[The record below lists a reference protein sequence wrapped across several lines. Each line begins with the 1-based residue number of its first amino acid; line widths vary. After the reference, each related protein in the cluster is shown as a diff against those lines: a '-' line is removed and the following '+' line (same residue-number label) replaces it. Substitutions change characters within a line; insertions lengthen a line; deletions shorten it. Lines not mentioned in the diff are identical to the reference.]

1 MTGRVVFDYMYC
13 DAGNYKACGALLLTG
28 EVTEDDRKRVISK
41 LSGGGFFIAEQVGIP
56 VLYGELWEYSG
67 GPTEDDH
74 VWHTFN
80 LFRPPMEE
88 DGDLPVWGTV
98 SELVERFE
106 KVAFWRENL
115 SPYWDIR
122 MQASSV
128 FHEDVFY
135 EYFRPFRHPSASF
148 DVWGGHG
155 LETFGADL
163 IIVKDYAQEFVWTVV
178 DGSDDSDQ
186 WILPGYHHINRI
198 CYLLTELA
206 HDWAPLE
213 FRIARGPHSLTPLGL
228 ARRVS
233 ALKRIM
239 SAQATESILNPTR
252 PAV

>member
-1 MTGRVVFDYMYC
+1 
-13 DAGNYKACGALLLTG
+13 
-28 EVTEDDRKRVISK
+28 
-41 LSGGGFFIAEQVGIP
+41 
-56 VLYGELWEYSG
+56 
-67 GPTEDDH
+67 
-74 VWHTFN
+74 
-80 LFRPPMEE
+80 
-88 DGDLPVWGTV
+88 
-98 SELVERFE
+98 
-106 KVAFWRENL
+106 
-115 SPYWDIR
+115 
-122 MQASSV
+122 MQESSV

-135 EYFRPFRHPSASF
+135 EYFRPFRHPLAGF
-148 DVWGGHG
+148 DVWGGYG
-155 LETFGADL
+155 LETFGDDL
-163 IIVKDYAQEFVWTVV
+163 KIVKDYAQEFVWTVV

-228 ARRVS
+228 TRRVS